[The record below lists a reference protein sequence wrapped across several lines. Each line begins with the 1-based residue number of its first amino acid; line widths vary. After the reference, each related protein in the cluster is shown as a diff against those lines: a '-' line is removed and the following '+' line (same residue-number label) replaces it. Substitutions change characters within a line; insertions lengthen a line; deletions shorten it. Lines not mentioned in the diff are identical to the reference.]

1 MGRRRTAKLHENI
14 EERLLILLVQHRI
27 APQLLG
33 LGHLVGIGVGV
44 GVRVSVTP
52 INFGHLGEELRQQLG
67 QLLTARLGDLVV
79 DDGRQCHLVEL

>member
-33 LGHLVGIGVGV
+33 LGHLVGVWVRV

-52 INFGHLGEELRQQLG
+52 IDFGHLGEELRQQLG

>member
-33 LGHLVGIGVGV
+33 LGHLVGVGV
-44 GVRVSVTP
+44 RAGVRVSVTP
-52 INFGHLGEELRQQLG
+52 IDFGHLGEELRQQLG

>member
-1 MGRRRTAKLHENI
+1 M
-14 EERLLILLVQHRI
+14 QHRI

-44 GVRVSVTP
+44 AVAVWVSVTP
-52 INFGHLGEELRQQLG
+52 IDLGHLGEELRQQLG